1 MSALR
6 PDISLFFIAVVF
18 ANGMLL
24 AQDEKAPTET
34 PTAMRGFRLNTSS
47 SKSDS
52 KETTELPKDSPEPAS
67 PGKKTLPDGA
77 MTIGLVTGPTKLPP
91 ELAKMAQKGAAAVAN
106 LKWEEARDAY
116 LEMVGE
122 APGNALAYAN
132 LGVAEYQ
139 LGNLLA
145 ASGNVKKSL
154 DINPTIAVNWQTLG
168 LIQYDKGELNLAIS
182 SLTRAIH
189 ESPQNALS
197 RLYLAAVVRDYGWKE
212 AAITELQRAVEIDPK
227 LADAHYNLA
236 ITYLELRP
244 PRVELA
250 KRHYYAAVDL
260 GAEPSPEVESV
271 LKITK

>member
-1 MSALR
+1 MCVPRLALYLTLITLFVAHQPLGAQETNSA
-6 PDISLFFIAVVF
+6 V
-18 ANGMLL
+18 
-24 AQDEKAPTET
+24 ET
-34 PTAMRGFRLNTSS
+34 PAAKRGFRLNTSS
-47 SKSDS
+47 SKSNP
-52 KETTELPKDSPEPAS
+52 KLPPNPAQAPPGAEAGTRKNLPE
-67 PGKKTLPDGA
+67 GA
-77 MTIGLVTGPTKLPP
+77 MKIGLVTGPTKLPP
-91 ELAKMAQKGAAAVAN
+91 ELAELAQKGASAVAN
-106 LKWEEARDAY
+106 MKWEEAREAY
-116 LEMVGE
+116 LAMVAQ
-122 APGNALAYAN
+122 APDNALAYAN

-139 LGNLLA
+139 LGNMLA
-145 ASGNVKKSL
+145 ASGNVQQSL

-168 LIQYDKGELNLAIS
+168 LIQYDRGELNLAIS

-212 AAITELQRAVEIDPK
+212 AAITELQRAVELDPK

-260 GAEPSPEVESV
+260 GAETSPEIETF
-271 LKITK
+271 LKSAK

>member
-1 MSALR
+1 MRVFRSYLR
-6 PDISLFFIAVVF
+6 LLLITLVF
-18 ANGMLL
+18 ANGMIS
-24 AQDEKAPTET
+24 AQEEKSATDT
-34 PTAMRGFRLNTSS
+34 STAKRGFRLNTSS
-47 SKSDS
+47 AKSDS
-52 KETTELPKDSPEPAS
+52 KKTTEFPKDSSESILAEE
-67 PGKKTLPDGA
+67 KTLPNGA

-91 ELAKMAQKGAAAVAN
+91 ELAKMAQRGAAAIAN
-106 LKWEEARDAY
+106 LKWDEAREAY

-122 APGNALAYAN
+122 APDNALAYAN

-145 ASGNVKKSL
+145 ASGNVRKSL
-154 DINPTIAVNWQTLG
+154 EINPTIAVNWQTLG

-189 ESPQNALS
+189 ESPQNARS

-212 AAITELQRAVEIDPK
+212 AAITELQRAVELDPK

-244 PRVELA
+244 PRIELA

-271 LKITK
+271 FKSTK

>member
-1 MSALR
+1 MFVTRFPLSATLFLL
-6 PDISLFFIAVVF
+6 ISTQGWLP
-18 ANGMLL
+18 
-24 AQDEKAPTET
+24 AQEETGTPET
-34 PTAMRGFRLNTSS
+34 PAAKRGFRLNASS
-47 SKSDS
+47 SKSDP
-52 KETTELPKDSPEPAS
+52 KPPLVPVPTLPPGETGTE
-67 PGKKTLPDGA
+67 KTLPEGA

-91 ELAKMAQKGAAAVAN
+91 ELAELAQKGAEAVAG
-106 LKWEEARDAY
+106 LKWEEAREAY
-116 LEMVGE
+116 LEMVDE
-122 APGNALAYAN
+122 APDNALAYAN

-145 ASGNVKKSL
+145 AAGNVRKSL

-168 LIQYDKGELNLAIS
+168 LIQYDRGDLNLAIS

-212 AAITELQRAVEIDPK
+212 AAITELQRAVELDPK

-244 PRVELA
+244 PRLELA
-250 KRHYYAAVDL
+250 KRHYYAAKDL
-260 GAEPSPEVESV
+260 GAEPSPEIETI
-271 LKITK
+271 LKSAK